1 MSFASNPLI
10 QQGTT
15 TDHNGLTAIQ
25 ADYLEII
32 YEELL
37 VNGSARGCAI
47 AKAANV
53 TRSTVTSTMR
63 ALKEMGFI
71 HYEPYGT
78 ITLTEN
84 GLSTAK
90 DLRRRRQAIEAF
102 FTDIFGTPP
111 QIARELADMNKH
123 GAPDKMVSS
132 LQRLTRFIRA
142 HKDEWLDW
150 ERQEASEKPHA

>member
-32 YEELL
+32 LEELL

-78 ITLTEN
+78 ITLTEK

-90 DLRRRRQAIEAF
+90 DLRRRRQAIE
-102 FTDIFGTPP
+102 D
-111 QIARELADMNKH
+111 RKS
-123 GAPDKMVSS
+123 VV
-132 LQRLTRFIRA
+132 
-142 HKDEWLDW
+142 
-150 ERQEASEKPHA
+150 